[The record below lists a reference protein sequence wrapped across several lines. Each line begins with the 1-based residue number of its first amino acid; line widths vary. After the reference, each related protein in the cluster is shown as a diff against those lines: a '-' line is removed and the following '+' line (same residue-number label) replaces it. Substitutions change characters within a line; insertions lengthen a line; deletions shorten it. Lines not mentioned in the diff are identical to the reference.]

1 MHTGTHYEATG
12 KKNDGATIGPTARN
26 PGCGA
31 DTHAVYC
38 GDGVYVAAVVGG
50 ECATATGPVGMD
62 KGAAVRLCHLARKV
76 GYLSWVVATAGG
88 AA

>member
-1 MHTGTHYEATG
+1 MCYRDCIPPAKLHDGLTTPGPVVGNTGTHS
-12 KKNDGATIGPTARN
+12 
-26 PGCGA
+26 
-31 DTHAVYC
+31 VYC
-38 GDGVYVAAVVGG
+38 GDGVYVEAVVGG
-50 ECATATGPVGMD
+50 ECITADGPVGMD